1 MFDKDNQPIYTVNQA
16 ARIAE
21 EAAEKVLRRFIA
33 LNDAPQGLAP
43 YLENET
49 AENDHHLSP
58 GPLTLTVKDMADLL
72 RISMPKA
79 YELTRKPGFPIIRI
93 GRKKLINKDMLMD
106 WMTQQA
112 APKGD

>member
-1 MFDKDNQPIYTVNQA
+1 MFDNGNRPIYTVNQA

-21 EAAEKVLRRFIA
+21 DAAEKVLKRFMA
-33 LNDAPQGLAP
+33 LNSTPKEAAP

-49 AENDHHLSP
+49 AENDHHLPP

-79 YELTRKPGFPIIRI
+79 YELTRMPGFPIIRI
-93 GRKKLINKDMLMD
+93 GRKVLVNRDMLMD
-106 WMTQQA
+106 WMARQA
-112 APKGD
+112 APRGE